1 MNHLETTGADIAH
14 SASIMCND
22 DVVMSLSGTALMPG
36 SQYAKEQIGKQVR
49 IQLFGTKGAIFYEGD
64 DAHPS
69 SGKLVFRSPDGTAEI
84 LEDSFAFESIETCP
98 ESVEQF
104 VQLCAS
110 SKTNEEPTGKKEDN
124 KNPNCSNA
132 MVGLRTVQ
140 TLEAMYRSHASQ
152 SLVDVTV
159 FSDEENP

>member
-22 DVVMSLSGTALMPG
+22 DVVMSLSGTTLMPG

-49 IQLFGTKGAIFYEGD
+49 IQLFGTKGAMFYEGD

-110 SKTNEEPTGKKEDN
+110 SKTDDD

-152 SLVDVTV
+152 SLVDVMV
-159 FSDEENP
+159 LVSEEENP